1 MPDQNTPAPGFQYGL
16 ANLKPA
22 DPQQKVALTF
32 PDGARREYPRDVT
45 GLEIAKGISPSLA
58 KRTVA
63 MALDGVIADLNDP
76 ISCDAKIELVNR
88 DDPRALELIRHDA
101 AHVLAEAVQSLWPGT
116 QVTIGP
122 VIENGFYYDFFRNEP
137 FTPEDFAAIEKKMRE
152 IIARDRPF
160 TKEVWSREKTKQVFR
175 DKGEA
180 FKVEL
185 VDAIPGDEPIKIYFQ
200 GDWFDLCRGPHMS
213 STGKVGNAFKLMKVA
228 GAYWRGDSNNPMLT
242 RIYGT
247 AFAKQEELDAYL
259 KQIEEAEKR
268 DHRKL
273 GRELDLF
280 HFQEEGPGVVFWH
293 PKGWTIFQALIAYMR
308 RRLTGDYSEV
318 NAPQILDKVLWET
331 SGHWDWYR
339 ENMFAA
345 QSAGDEAEDKRW
357 FALKPMNC
365 PGHVQIFKHGLK
377 SYRDL
382 PLRLAEFGV
391 VHRYEPS
398 GAMHGLMRVRGFT
411 QDDAHVFC
419 TEAQLAD
426 ECLKIND
433 LILSTYA
440 DFGFEGELTVKLST
454 RPEKRVGTDE
464 MWDHA
469 ERVMATVLAEI
480 QASGSNRIKTTINP
494 GEGAFYGP
502 KFEYVLRDAIGRDW
516 QCGTTQVDF
525 NLPERFGAFYID
537 ADGSK
542 KTPVMVH
549 RAICGSIERFIGILI
564 EHFAGNFPLWLAP
577 VQVVVTTITSEG
589 DEYAKV
595 VAAAARRAGLRVE
608 IDLRNEKINYK
619 VREHSLAKI
628 PALLVVGKKEAEQH
642 TVSIRRLGSD
652 KQQIMLLDD
661 ALVSLSDEA
670 MPPDMRRSADYE
682 DQTGLPTRRLFEK
695 TLRDALKKKSESES
709 IAVLCLDLDELE
721 ELSNRF
727 RDKDLV
733 QKVLDRLN
741 SVVKVEFVAHFDGNE
756 FAAIV
761 ADATMPADELA
772 DKAVNALVGPYEIR
786 GYQEMLRPSVGIAIS
801 PDHAKDHALLLKR
814 AQAALYFAKRKTPTR
829 ACVFEPGMDHEAE
842 KQIERNHNSKW
853 T

>member
-1 MPDQNTPAPGFQYGL
+1 MPDKNAPASGFQYSV
-16 ANLKPA
+16 ANLKPVESN
-22 DPQQKVALTF
+22 KIALTF
-32 PDGARREYPRDVT
+32 PDGARREFPKNTT
-45 GLEIAKGISPSLA
+45 GLDIARGISPSLA

-63 MALDGVIADLNDP
+63 MALDGVVTDLADA
-76 ISCDAKIELVNR
+76 IEHDAKIEFISR

-152 IIARDRPF
+152 IIARDKPF
-160 TKEVWSREKTKQVFR
+160 TKEIWTREQTKQVFR
-175 DKGEA
+175 DNGEM

-185 VDAIPGDEPIKIYFQ
+185 VDAIPPDQTIKIYKQ
-200 GDWFDLCRGPHMS
+200 GDWFDLCRGPHMT
-213 STGKVGNAFKLMKVA
+213 STGKIGNAFKLMKVA

-247 AFAKQEELDAYL
+247 AFAKQEDLDAYL

-293 PKGWTIFQALIAYMR
+293 AKGWSLFQSIIAYMR
-308 RRLTGDYSEV
+308 RRLEGDYDEV
-318 NAPQILDKVLWET
+318 NAPQMLDKSLWET

-357 FALKPMNC
+357 FAIKPMNC

-411 QDDAHVFC
+411 QDDAHIFC
-419 TEAQLAD
+419 TEDQLAE

-433 LILSTYA
+433 LILSVYA
-440 DFGFEGELTVKLST
+440 DFGFESDIVIKLAT
-454 RPEKRVGTDE
+454 RPEKRVGTDA

-469 ERVMATVLAEI
+469 EGVLRGLLDKIA
-480 QASGSNRIKTTINP
+480 ARSGNRIKTGVNP
-494 GEGAFYGP
+494 GEGTFYGP

-542 KTPVMVH
+542 KVPVMVH
-549 RAICGSIERFIGILI
+549 RAICGSMERFIGILI
-564 EHFAGNFPLWLAP
+564 EHYAGNFPLWLAP
-577 VQVVVTTITSEG
+577 IQAVVTTITSEG

-628 PALLVVGKKEAEQH
+628 PALLVVGKKEAETH
-642 TVSIRRLGSD
+642 SVSIRRLGSD
-652 KQQIMLLDD
+652 GQRVMPTDEAVA
-661 ALVSLSDEA
+661 ALVEEA
-670 MPPDMRRSADYE
+670 TPPDVRR
-682 DQTGLPTRRLFEK
+682 
-695 TLRDALKKKSESES
+695 
-709 IAVLCLDLDELE
+709 
-721 ELSNRF
+721 
-727 RDKDLV
+727 
-733 QKVLDRLN
+733 
-741 SVVKVEFVAHFDGNE
+741 AHG
-756 FAAIV
+756 AA
-761 ADATMPADELA
+761 
-772 DKAVNALVGPYEIR
+772 
-786 GYQEMLRPSVGIAIS
+786 
-801 PDHAKDHALLLKR
+801 
-814 AQAALYFAKRKTPTR
+814 
-829 ACVFEPGMDHEAE
+829 
-842 KQIERNHNSKW
+842 
-853 T
+853 